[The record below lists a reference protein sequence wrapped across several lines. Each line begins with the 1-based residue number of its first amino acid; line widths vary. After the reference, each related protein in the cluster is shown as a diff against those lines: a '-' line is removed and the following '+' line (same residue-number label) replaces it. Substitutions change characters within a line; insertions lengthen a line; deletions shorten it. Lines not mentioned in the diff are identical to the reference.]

1 MRTNINR
8 FPSSQGN
15 SSLLTSH
22 MGKSTAA
29 LPLLQIAKQV
39 LVKAPQNRRYQST
52 KFFLKA
58 YGYEKTQLPICC
70 WLHHLFFVTNLPCL
84 PKENIIYAR
93 CKFHMKMGFLLNKQ
107 SGFISDS
114 KHFNFPYFNLF
125 YFKCLQVTP
134 VFTEP
139 AVTWHS
145 QPQAGPGKTHG

>member
-15 SSLLTSH
+15 SSLLTRP
-22 MGKSTAA
+22 MGKSAAA
-29 LPLLQIAKQV
+29 LPPLQTAKQV

-52 KFFLKA
+52 NIFLKLMA
-58 YGYEKTQLPICC
+58 MKKHSSQPAAGFIICP
-70 WLHHLFFVTNLPCL
+70 LSQ
-84 PKENIIYAR
+84 IYLVSLKKIYSHY
-93 CKFHMKMGFLLNKQ
+93 KFHIKMGFLLNKQ
-107 SGFISDS
+107 ARFISDS
-114 KHFNFPYFNLF
+114 KHFHFPYFNLF